1 MEGACCVGI
10 TREDRMEFGR
20 IWVLRGPN
28 IWARVPVLEVEL
40 LQGSAE
46 APDPGA
52 AAAVTQRLRDQI
64 PGLRLVHAEGQPLR
78 IVDLLQRLTLDLQ
91 ALCGSPVEFGLAC
104 STPEPGLYRVVVEY
118 EEEEIGRACLDAARD
133 ACLAGLADS
142 PYDGPARLAA
152 LREMAQDLRLGPSTR
167 AIVEAAK
174 RRNIPVRRLNRDSLV
189 QLGYGTRQCRIC
201 AAETDRTGAIAEAIA
216 QDKELT
222 RSLLQTVG
230 VPVPEGRPVSDPEDA
245 WCAAEELGLPVVVKP
260 QDGNHGRGVATNL
273 STREQVVRAFAAA
286 RDEGSRVIVERFI
299 PGVDYRLLVVGDRLA
314 AAALRAPAQVVGDGR
329 STIAQLIEEVNRDPR
344 RSDGHATVLSRIKL
358 DAVALGVLA
367 DQGYAPD
374 SIPPSGAHV
383 LIRRNANLSTGGT
396 AMDVTDVVHPDVA
409 ARAIEAARVVGLDI
423 AGVDIVATD
432 IGRPLE
438 IQRGAVVEVNAGPGL
453 RMHLEPSFG
462 EARPVGE
469 AVVSMLFPE
478 GQAGRIPI
486 VAVTGVNGKTTT
498 TRLIAHLLQGA
509 GRTIGMACTD
519 GLYLDNRR
527 INARDC
533 SGPRSARAVLGNPLV
548 HAAVLE
554 TARGGIL
561 REGLGFDRCD
571 VAVVTNIGGGDH
583 LSLRGIETV
592 DDLARVKRTVVEA
605 VADAGRAVLNAA
617 DPLVVAMAD
626 HCPGKV
632 IYFARDADNPVL
644 AAHQRLG
651 GQSVFVRNG
660 SVTLARDDRE
670 QGLVELDRVPLTHGG
685 LVGFQIENVL
695 AGVAAAW
702 ALDTPLEVLRDL
714 LETFRGD
721 ALQAPGRFNV
731 LSSNGA
737 TVIVDYA
744 HNPSALAALVEAL
757 DQFPHR
763 RRSLVFT
770 ACNRRDIDVVRM
782 GEIIGD
788 GFERVVLYQDQGN
801 NDRTDGDLNALLRQ
815 GLARA
820 TRVKEVSDV
829 SGELA
834 AIEQALYDLRADD
847 LVVIGVESIDQGLTH
862 VQALLAARDPSAQ
875 SAISVP

>member
-1 MEGACCVGI
+1 
-10 TREDRMEFGR
+10 MEFGR

-40 LQGSAE
+40 LQGSALSW
-46 APDPGA
+46 PPNA
-52 AAAVTQRLRDQI
+52 AAAVAERLRDRI
-64 PGLRLVHAEGQPLR
+64 PGLRLAPIDGQPLG
-78 IVDLLQRLTLDLQ
+78 IAALLQHLTLELQ
-91 ALCGSPVEFGLAC
+91 ALCGSPVKFGLVR
-104 STPEPGLYRVVVEY
+104 STPEAGLNRVVIEY
-118 EEEEIGRACLDAARD
+118 EEEEIGRACLDVARD
-133 ACLAGLADS
+133 ACLAAIADAA
-142 PYDGPARLAA
+142 YDGPARLTA
-152 LREMAQDLRLGPSTR
+152 LREMAQDSRLGPSTR
-167 AIVEAAK
+167 AIVTTAK
-174 RRNIPVRRLNRDSLV
+174 KRNIPIRRLNRDSLV
-189 QLGYGTRQCRIC
+189 QLGYGVRQCRIC

-222 RSLLQTVG
+222 RSLLQAVG
-230 VPVPEGRPVSDPEDA
+230 VPVPEGRPVSGEEDA

-286 RDEGSRVIVERFI
+286 RDEGSRVIVEQFI
-299 PGVDYRLLVVGDRLA
+299 PGVDYRLLVVGDQLV

-329 STIAQLIEEVNRDPR
+329 STIEQLIEEINRDPR

-367 DQGYAPD
+367 DQGYAPE
-374 SIPPSGAHV
+374 SVPPAGVHV

-409 ARAIEAARVVGLDI
+409 ARAVEAARVVGLDI

-432 IGRPLE
+432 ISRPLE
-438 IQRGAVVEVNAGPGL
+438 AQRGAVVEVNAGPGL

-462 EARPVGE
+462 ESRPVGE
-469 AVVSMLFPE
+469 AIVSMLFPE
-478 GQAGRIPI
+478 GQTGRIPI

-498 TRLIAHLLQGA
+498 TRLVAHLLQGV

-561 REGLGFDRCD
+561 REGLGFDRCN
-571 VAVVTNIGGGDH
+571 VAVVTNIGDGDH
-583 LSLRGIETV
+583 LSLRGIETL

-605 VADAGRAVLNAA
+605 VADTGRAVLNAA
-617 DPLVVAMAD
+617 DPLVVTMAD

-644 AAHQRLG
+644 ADHRRQG
-651 GQSVFVRNG
+651 GEAVFVRNG

-670 QGLVELDRVPLTHGG
+670 QSLVELDRVPLTHGG

-721 ALQAPGRFNV
+721 AVQAPGRFNV
-731 LSSNGA
+731 LTSDGA

-757 DQFPHR
+757 NQFPHR

-801 NDRTDGDLNALLRQ
+801 TDRADGDLNALLRR
-815 GLARA
+815 GLTRG
-820 TRVKEVSDV
+820 TRVKEISDAPGE
-829 SGELA
+829 SG
-834 AIEQALYDLRADD
+834 AIDQALHDLRADD
-847 LVVIGVESIDQGLTH
+847 LVVIGVESIDEGLAH
-862 VQALLAARDPSAQ
+862 VQALLTARETSQ
-875 SAISVP
+875 SAVSVS